1 MIASLPFHKY
11 VWVDSSFI
19 RTGGSGFEPA
29 VWFGLVSQYGRAW
42 GLNVMLECGA
52 VYRSLPPHA
61 IAFHAAISSKSPGL
75 WTIKDAQ
82 MWDCYADKFQLHEYA
97 YLREMRVKTK
107 HHNGIYLF
115 TAAFIDDGFTRTPE
129 QGKEFSFIELDN
141 GRLTIQPTN
150 RTLFEDKSFTVDG
163 GAPTDLL
170 TQTQVWSC
178 E

>member
-1 MIASLPFHKY
+1 VIASLPFHKY

-42 GLNVMLECGA
+42 GLNVLLECGA
-52 VYRSLPPHA
+52 IYRSLPPHA
-61 IAFHAAISSKSPGL
+61 IAFCKDPAP
-75 WTIKDAQ
+75 WTIEDAQ
-82 MWDCYADKFQLHEYA
+82 MWDCYAKFMLHEYA
-97 YLREMRVKTK
+97 YLRETRVKTK
-107 HHNGIYLF
+107 HHSGSYLF
-115 TAAFIDDGFTRTPE
+115 TAAFIDDGFTRAPE

-150 RTLFEDKSFTVDG
+150 RTLFEDKSFTVDS

-170 TQTQVWSC
+170 TQTEVWSC